1 MKNKMH
7 LFTRLF
13 ILSSFLVITAL
24 LLTAC
29 SGAFS
34 FQGSA
39 QPNAQGGI
47 TVSGGAQPDAAAQ
60 PAPSTGMNSTTI
72 ILIVV
77 AFVVLILI
85 LLMLVRR
92 APSKNQPLS

>member
-1 MKNKMH
+1 MNKRIIK
-7 LFTRLF
+7 RLTMV
-13 ILSSFLVITAL
+13 SSFVVMAAL

-29 SGAFS
+29 SGAFT

-39 QPNAQGGI
+39 QQNPDGGI

-60 PAPSTGMNSTTI
+60 PAAATGLDSTTI

-77 AFVVLILI
+77 GFAILVLIL
-85 LLMLVRR
+85 LLLVRSR
-92 APSKNQPLS
+92 SNRNQPPS

>member
-1 MKNKMH
+1 MNNKKQ
-7 LFTRLF
+7 LFTRMF
-13 ILSSFLVITAL
+13 TLSSFLVIAAL

-39 QPNAQGGI
+39 QPNAEGGI

-60 PAPSTGMNSTTI
+60 PAASTGMSSTTI

-77 AFVVLILI
+77 AFAVLVLIL
-85 LLMLVRR
+85 LLLVGRGR
-92 APSKNQPLS
+92 SRNEPPS

>member
-1 MKNKMH
+1 MKNLLIK
-7 LFTRLF
+7 RLTM
-13 ILSSFLVITAL
+13 LSSFVVLAAL

-39 QPNAQGGI
+39 VQNPDGGI

-60 PAPSTGMNSTTI
+60 PAATTGLDQTTI

-77 AFVVLILI
+77 GFAVLVLIL
-85 LLMLVRR
+85 LLLVRGR
-92 APSKNQPLS
+92 SNRDQPPS

>member
-1 MKNKMH
+1 MKKQ
-7 LFTRLF
+7 LFNRFTM
-13 ILSSFLVITAL
+13 ISSFLVMAAL

-39 QPNAQGGI
+39 VQNPDGGI
-47 TVSGGAQPDAAAQ
+47 TISGGAQPDAAAQ
-60 PAPSTGMNSTTI
+60 PATTTGLDSTTI

-77 AFVVLILI
+77 GFAILVLI
-85 LLMLVRR
+85 LLMLVRIR
-92 APSKNQPLS
+92 SNRDQPPS

>member
-1 MKNKMH
+1 MNKF
-7 LFTRLF
+7 LIKRLAMV
-13 ILSSFLVITAL
+13 SSFMVMAAL

-39 QPNAQGGI
+39 QQNPDGGI
-47 TVSGGAQPDAAAQ
+47 SVSGGVSPDAAAQ
-60 PAPSTGMNSTTI
+60 PAAATGLDSTTI

-77 AFVVLILI
+77 GFAILVLIL
-85 LLMLVRR
+85 LLLVRSR
-92 APSKNQPLS
+92 SSKNQSPS